1 MEGIML
7 VRTMKLIIFFLLI
20 LFSLSNKG
28 AAQESVP
35 PNGQTTNNV
44 EILRKKLE
52 AQEVQIKKMKESIN
66 RQNDFIERQ
75 QKLLEAMQQKIG
87 QVSSTPA
94 MPSATTTNI
103 KAIEEKPA
111 ATSKPS
117 QNQENEK
124 SKFNGLIQG
133 WYASGNSGYSDT
145 FLLRRAELR
154 FSGQIHPHIKW
165 MLMIDPAK
173 SLSINKTYTNMNGER
188 LVSDANINQASRIL
202 QDAYITFDYNK
213 NLQVNIGQYKVPL
226 SLEGL
231 QANAKLDTVERA
243 LFASDRARGGS
254 YGAVWDTGLM
264 ARGTL
269 STTLDYQ
276 MGIFNGSGEHHND
289 ADKNDQKALIGR
301 LVVRP
306 SFLKGLQIGSS
317 GAWGG
322 KAKPDRLRRDRLGAE
337 MVFAH
342 SSFTFKSELMTGRD
356 SDTHRLGYYAHIGYR
371 VQPKLE
377 AIFRYDT
384 WDPDTRMET
393 SSLNVTERDY
403 LAGFN
408 YFITENNVKF
418 QFNYVRK
425 TFSQNIVSSRNLLL
439 ANLQTSW

>member
-1 MEGIML
+1 ML
-7 VRTMKLIIFFLLI
+7 VRTMKLTSLCFLI
-20 LFSLSNKG
+20 LLGFSNKG
-28 AAQESVP
+28 AAQESAL
-35 PNGQTTNNV
+35 PNGQKAGDV

-52 AQEVQIKKMKESIN
+52 VQEAQIKEMKESLN

-75 QKLLEAMQQKIG
+75 QKLLEVLQQKIG
-87 QVSSTPA
+87 KVGDMPA
-94 MPSATTTNI
+94 SPPATVTNI

-111 ATSKPS
+111 TTPKPS
-117 QNQENEK
+117 AGQENEK

-133 WYASGNSGYSDT
+133 WYASGNAGYSDT
-145 FLLRRAELR
+145 FLLRRTELR
-154 FSGQIHPHIKW
+154 FSGQINPHIKW

-173 SLSINKTYTNMNGER
+173 SLSINKTYTTINGER
-188 LVSDANINQASRIL
+188 IVSDASINQASRIL
-202 QDAYITFDYNK
+202 QDAYITVDYNK

-254 YGAVWDTGLM
+254 YGAVWDTGVM

-269 STTLDYQ
+269 STNLDYQ
-276 MGIFNGSGEHHND
+276 VGIFNGSGEHHND

-301 LVVRP
+301 LVLRP

-322 KAKPDRLRRDRLGAE
+322 KSKPDRLRRDRLGAE

-342 SSFTFKSELMTGRD
+342 SNFTFKSELMTGRD

-384 WDPDTRMET
+384 WDPDTRLET

-425 TFSQNIVSSRNLLL
+425 TFAQNIASSRNLLL